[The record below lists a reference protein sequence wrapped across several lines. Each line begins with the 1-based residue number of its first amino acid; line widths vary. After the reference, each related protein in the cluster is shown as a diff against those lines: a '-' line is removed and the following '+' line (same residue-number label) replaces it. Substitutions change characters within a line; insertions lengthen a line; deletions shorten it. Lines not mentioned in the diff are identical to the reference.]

1 MALGGG
7 GYEVLP
13 LHLAGILAWILVVA
27 LLIAPMPD
35 RVRPGR
41 SFALVGGLILALA
54 LFSAISSVWSSSVAV
69 SLAEFE
75 RIVAYLGFFTAS
87 YLSMRT
93 PKQREWF
100 ARGLAAGIAAIVL
113 LALGDRLI
121 PGGEPAVDG
130 FVSNRLSFPLG
141 YWNGDGVTFG
151 CGVILFTW
159 LASVSD
165 RRWLRAGSVVMAT
178 LAITALYLT
187 YSRGG
192 ILVAALSLILLFFF
206 SRHRLRILG
215 TAVIAVAAS
224 VPILLT
230 VGEYPAIAGTGG
242 GDPGFEESL
251 VVLLVGAVCVVLGA
265 LAVEFALRLARRQ
278 PDLARRPLEI
288 SRDRR
293 VLIGTAGAGAAIL
306 LTLVLVF
313 GNSAWDQFSDSDV
326 PVIADPKER
335 LTELSGA
342 WRYEFNQAAIDTFT
356 ENPLIGTGAGTF
368 RFEWNRI
375 REVQVT
381 TLDAHSFYLQN
392 LAELGIIGGLIGI
405 AMALSLVWL
414 GLLAWRRSRGRD
426 APVMLALTISLLLA
440 FGLDW
445 FWRLGATLSLIHI

>member
-1 MALGGG
+1 MKQ
-7 GYEVLP
+7 VLP
-13 LHLAGILAWILVVA
+13 V
-27 LLIAPMPD
+27 
-35 RVRPGR
+35 
-41 SFALVGGLILALA
+41 
-54 LFSAISSVWSSSVAV
+54 
-69 SLAEFE
+69 E
-75 RIVAYLGFFTAS
+75 
-87 YLSMRT
+87 T
-93 PKQREWF
+93 P
-100 ARGLAAGIAAIVL
+100 LAAL
-113 LALGDRLI
+113 
-121 PGGEPAVDG
+121 
-130 FVSNRLSFPLG
+130 
-141 YWNGDGVTFG
+141 
-151 CGVILFTW
+151 
-159 LASVSD
+159 
-165 RRWLRAGSVVMAT
+165 AT
-178 LAITALYLT
+178 LAITLPLT
-187 YSRGG
+187 T
-192 ILVAALSLILLFFF
+192 LFPP
-206 SRHRLRILG
+206 SPWLRP
-215 TAVIAVAAS
+215 S
-224 VPILLT
+224 
-230 VGEYPAIAGTGG
+230 
-242 GDPGFEESL
+242 
-251 VVLLVGAVCVVLGA
+251 VLLVGVVCAALGA
-265 LAVEFALRLARRQ
+265 LTVEFALRLARRR
-278 PDLARRPLEI
+278 PGLARRPLEI

-392 LAELGIIGGLIGI
+392 LAELGIIGVLIGI

-445 FWRLGATLSLIHI
+445 FWRLGATGALLMLFAAWIVSAMNDDRRQRAVTSAAGLKFSGVLAAWVAIVVLAVPAIADRYIEASADSVRGGEIGKAVDQARTASRLEAWNPRPHMQLATIADSRGDTETALAEIDKAVELEPENWQARVLRFQINFEADRREAAERDFQILREINPLLFGQYTFEDVSAMTP